1 MKWLDCFIK
10 SMDKSLSKLQET
22 VKDNEAWCA
31 TVHGLK
37 ELGVTERMNNNIRDL
52 EFECRSVYF

>member
-1 MKWLDCFIK
+1 
-10 SMDKSLSKLQET
+10 MDKSLSKLQET

>member
-1 MKWLDCFIK
+1 MAQGGATGQGLGGGGWD
-10 SMDKSLSKLQET
+10 
-22 VKDNEAWCA
+22 EAWCA